1 MSSEI
6 TFQNFPELLL
16 DEINRSK
23 ISSITSEKILRISAH
38 YFMLL
43 RKMTVELT
51 FENFYLMRSTG
62 LIFLRSP
69 DVRHRH
75 TDTHTQS
82 YRRKDAQTH
91 RCAQTHRHTGTQ
103 THRHTG
109 TQTHRHTR
117 QVKWIHGK
125 GSENVRA
132 VLKVLRRF
140 RRGGCTLIRWWDEEE
155 DEESYVTESICN

>member
-109 TQTHRHTR
+109 TQTHRHIDAQMHRRAQTHRHKRTHRHTGTHRHTYTPTQAQKHTQTHR
-117 QVKWIHGK
+117 QTQTYTH
-125 GSENVRA
+125 A
-132 VLKVLRRF
+132 
-140 RRGGCTLIRWWDEEE
+140 
-155 DEESYVTESICN
+155 Y